1 MKDDFIE
8 IYDGYFSN
16 DIMDHYI
23 KYFDECEENNLT
35 HTRMSQG
42 FQRHKKDDKQI
53 SFMVAPISPLN
64 PNEPWPGAPTRF
76 NISVVARKFL
86 DTFWNICYPKYAEKY
101 SMLQDISAHSI
112 LDVLMQK
119 TSPGQ
124 GYHMWHAEVDDVG
137 SRNRILAFNL
147 YLNDV
152 EEGGETEFLY
162 QERRVKPKKNRLVIW
177 PAYFTHLHRGNPPL
191 SGDKYIIT
199 GWVEFS
205 I

>member
-8 IYDGYFSN
+8 VYDGYFSN

-23 KYFDECEENNLT
+23 KYFDECEEDNLT
-35 HTRMSQG
+35 HTRVSQG
-42 FQRHKKDDKQI
+42 FKRHEKDDKQI
-53 SFMVAPISPLN
+53 SIMIAPTSPLN
-64 PNEPWPGAPTRF
+64 HNEPWPGAPKRF
-76 NISVVARKFL
+76 NINIVARKFL
-86 DTFWNICYPKYAEKY
+86 DTFWNICYPKYSEKY
-101 SMLQDISAHSI
+101 SMLQDISPHSI
-112 LDVLMQK
+112 LDVVIQK

-124 GYHMWHAEVDDVG
+124 GYHMWHAEADDIG

>member
-8 IYDGYFSN
+8 VYDGYFSN

-23 KYFDECEENNLT
+23 KYFDECEEDNLT
-35 HTRMSQG
+35 HTRVSQG
-42 FQRHKKDDKQI
+42 FKRHEKDDKQI
-53 SFMVAPISPLN
+53 SIMVAPTSPLN
-64 PNEPWPGAPTRF
+64 HNEPWPGAPKRF
-76 NISVVARKFL
+76 NINIVARKFL
-86 DTFWNICYPKYAEKY
+86 DTFWNICYPKYSEKY
-101 SMLQDISAHSI
+101 SMLQDISPHSI
-112 LDVLMQK
+112 LDVVIQK

-124 GYHMWHAEVDDVG
+124 GYHMWHAEADDIG